1 MSTFEDIPVTP
12 RDVVDL
18 FDEHQGKENAI
29 TSSEIAEQLGLDDK
43 QVTNPATRE
52 LIRDTI
58 EEEEIPVA
66 AGSRGYY
73 RIQDADEL
81 DEYLE
86 TLRGRE
92 VWIRHRRQ
100 LVAMAWNR
108 QERADDA

>member
-1 MSTFEDIPVTP
+1 MSTFEDIPVHP
-12 RDVVDL
+12 EDVVEL
-18 FDEHQGKENAI
+18 FENHVGRENAI
-29 TSSEIAEQLGLDDK
+29 TSSEIAEQLGITDGEA
-43 QVTNPATRE
+43 NPATRE

-73 RIQDADEL
+73 RIRDADEL

-92 VWIRHRRQ
+92 EGIRHRRQ

-108 QERADDA
+108 QERGGE